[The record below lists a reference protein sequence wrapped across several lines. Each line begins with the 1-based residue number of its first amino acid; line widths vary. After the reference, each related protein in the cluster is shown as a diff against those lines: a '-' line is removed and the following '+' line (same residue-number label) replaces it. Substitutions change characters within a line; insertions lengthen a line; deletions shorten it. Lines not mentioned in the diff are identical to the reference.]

1 MLIPQAFRAFCEL
14 SRAAL
19 PLRFRPRTLQLPVT
33 SRCDSRCATCGIGPA
48 QPAGATDLNPAALK
62 QALLDPFFARVQTVG
77 FNGGEPSLH
86 PDLPG
91 LLDALSALPRLRR
104 IYVIS
109 NGLHRDRVLSM
120 MSAMKTWCAP
130 RRVRLHLC
138 VSLDGVGETHDRI
151 RGVPGA
157 FDRAWATLSEIHRH
171 PAAYCDA
178 LSAGCTLSVGNIA
191 QVKETLAFLEF
202 HGIEGFFH
210 PAVPNKRLR
219 NFDDAPFSLLRD
231 ERARMLATE
240 FFYGRFKKAPGWKN
254 RLQAFM
260 IHRYLL
266 LRGLERLALCNY
278 RRGDVTLS
286 ETLDLC
292 LCATASDPVGNLRD
306 RSASD
311 LLRSGALDREAARV
325 ARHCPTCIH
334 YSTFPSF
341 RGLALFVLELLKPA
355 AWLKY
360 KGWAQWFAWRS

>member
-1 MLIPQAFRAFCEL
+1 
-14 SRAAL
+14 
-19 PLRFRPRTLQLPVT
+19 
-33 SRCDSRCATCGIGPA
+33 
-48 QPAGATDLNPAALK
+48 
-62 QALLDPFFARVQTVG
+62 
-77 FNGGEPSLH
+77 
-86 PDLPG
+86 
-91 LLDALSALPRLRR
+91 
-104 IYVIS
+104 
-109 NGLHRDRVLSM
+109 
-120 MSAMKTWCAP
+120 
-130 RRVRLHLC
+130 
-138 VSLDGVGETHDRI
+138 
-151 RGVPGA
+151 
-157 FDRAWATLSEIHRH
+157 
-171 PAAYCDA
+171 
-178 LSAGCTLSVGNIA
+178 
-191 QVKETLAFLEF
+191 
-202 HGIEGFFH
+202 
-210 PAVPNKRLR
+210 
-219 NFDDAPFSLLRD
+219 
-231 ERARMLATE
+231 MLATE

-355 AWLKY
+355 AGLKY